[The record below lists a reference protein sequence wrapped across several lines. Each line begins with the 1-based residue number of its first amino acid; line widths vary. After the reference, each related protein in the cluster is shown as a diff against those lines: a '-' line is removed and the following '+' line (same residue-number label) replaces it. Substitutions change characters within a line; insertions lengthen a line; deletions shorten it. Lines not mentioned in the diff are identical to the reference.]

1 MHLVEQT
8 TVRYA
13 VNGISASHNN
23 NSKPYGKRI
32 TSDCSPIQA
41 TFAVPCTRCAAVSI
55 CLSIA
60 LIQ

>member
-23 NSKPYGKRI
+23 NSKPYGKEL
-32 TSDCSPIQA
+32 QA
-41 TFAVPCTRCAAVSI
+41 TFAVPLYMMCRSQH
-55 CLSIA
+55 LP
-60 LIQ
+60 